1 MNECV
6 CVRARVIFICTQHT
20 HTHTHTHTHAHQSLA
35 YGKNYDVT
43 FTVSEIQCP
52 VRYFLNGQ
60 LIYTDETEVC
70 VQACVCVC
78 ASMRVCVCVCVRVC
92 VFVCTVFTYPYECV
106 HSYVCVMCV
115 CVVNTQVGHR
125 LSTKAV
131 GSTGRVDIT
140 KLYKTVET
148 PTGLR
153 FNAVSSSSSTSSS
166 FRGPR

>member
-78 ASMRVCVCVCVRVC
+78 VCVCVCLCVR
-92 VFVCTVFTYPYECV
+92 FLHIHMSVCTHMCA
-106 HSYVCVMCV
+106 MCV